1 MPLPPD
7 GVDDG
12 APDLS
17 DFDPDAVLERDSRVL
32 LDPHFLGAL
41 HRELAETLPA
51 DAASVTLL
59 RMGFLHGLQDALRA
73 MGLGEAGAA
82 RACVPPLSIHCRIDP
97 AAGTLEVR
105 GQWPD
110 RHEAEA
116 RLDAAGPSPRCD
128 LSAGYTS
135 GWLSAMFDA
144 DLLAMEERCGAD
156 GEASCHFVARE
167 ATAWRRDGGV
177 MGTLAEA
184 IPFAEYRNRV
194 GSRAARRVL
203 DELSPSGEPILE
215 SIDRDS
221 ACVHIWGPIMV
232 IPFGGAEDGL
242 RAIEL
247 IGKDPEAISVS
258 VLILHLGNTV
268 IDEAFGALALEQIVQ
283 MANAWGAE
291 ILFAEPSDLSER
303 VIAELDHPPL
313 LVLKSLEEAVAIGF
327 QIARSQSYWV

>member
-1 MPLPPD
+1 MSLPPD
-7 GVDDG
+7 GAGDG
-12 APDLS
+12 VDLS
-17 DFDPDAVLERDSRVL
+17 DFDPEAVLERDSRVL

-41 HRELAETLPA
+41 HRELAETLPP
-51 DAASVTLL
+51 DVASVTLL

-82 RACVPPLSIHCRIDP
+82 RSCVPPLSIHCRIDP
-97 AAGTLEVR
+97 AAGMLEVR
-105 GQWPD
+105 GRWPD
-110 RHEAEA
+110 RFEAEA

-144 DLLAMEERCGAD
+144 DLLAVEERCGAD
-156 GEASCHFVARE
+156 GDASCHFVARE
-167 ATAWRRDGGV
+167 ATAWRREGGTA
-177 MGTLAEA
+177 GALAEA

-203 DELSPSGEPILE
+203 DELSPAAGEPVLE

-221 ACVHIWGPIMV
+221 ACVHIWGPILV
-232 IPFGGAEDGL
+232 IPFGGADDGL

-258 VLILHLGNTV
+258 VLILHLGNAV

-283 MANAWGAE
+283 MATAWGAE
-291 ILFAEPSDLSER
+291 ILFAEPGDLSER
-303 VIAELDHPPL
+303 VISDLDHPPL
-313 LVLKSLEEAVAIGF
+313 LVLKSLEEAVAVGF
-327 QIARSQSYWV
+327 QIARSQSHWS